1 MNANATGAVKGTSYV
16 PLLGVLYAAAF
27 LAGFNENLVN
37 MGLMSIMG
45 EYGVDSVTAQWLV
58 TGYMIAS
65 TVVVMC
71 MAFFYRRFEL
81 RKLFF
86 VGAILC
92 VVGSAMGLFSMNFAF
107 LLVARLIQAVG
118 AGMFIPMMMNTI
130 LVVTPRNKLGTFM
143 SIGGCM
149 ISFGPAFAPV
159 VCGCLVTAFGWHSV
173 FVVPLVGM
181 VVIALLGMVF
191 LRNLGTSE
199 VHLDVPSACL
209 SAVFLFT
216 LSFGLAQVMAQPV
229 VGIASLAVAIASAV
243 VFVVRQTRCAFP
255 LIDVTPMKSIRFW
268 PATVLVVVAMMIMF
282 SLSVLLPLYFEGA
295 LGMSAFAAGLVILVP
310 VLVNTGFTLVAG
322 RIMDK
327 RGEWPLLPAGFAL
340 AALGT
345 AAMAFVAPSQSAPAL
360 FVAALF
366 VYCGIGLVFS
376 PSQTAGLKTLPPQQN
391 PFGVAL
397 MTTFVQVA
405 ACVGPALFTGVLSS
419 VQGGAIAGGADAGLG
434 CALGFAAA
442 IEVAAGIAFV
452 GLAVAFV
459 YSLAAHRRATQ
470 APAAAGAGMAG
481 AGVVGAPVGH
491 GPQGGVPAG
500 VAATP
505 ATRAAVCEGAADEPG
520 RAAQTDAAARACAAD
535 ELNLGVQAGT
545 AANLSAAT
553 LADIMEREPYAVA
566 ADAPV
571 SEAMRAL
578 VEHQVSGLPLVDA
591 QGHVCG
597 FVSDGDIMRYLADK
611 TPAFTSSYVFL
622 EAANNQSIDERLH
635 EFMVLPVAEIAT
647 DKVVSLPASTTLK
660 DACQTLARHKFKKVP
675 VVDEAGRMVG
685 VVSRSSILR
694 RAMESY
700 LEK

>member
-1 MNANATGAVKGTSYV
+1 M
-16 PLLGVLYAAAF
+16 
-27 LAGFNENLVN
+27 
-37 MGLMSIMG
+37 
-45 EYGVDSVTAQWLV
+45 
-58 TGYMIAS
+58 
-65 TVVVMC
+65 
-71 MAFFYRRFEL
+71 
-81 RKLFF
+81 
-86 VGAILC
+86 
-92 VVGSAMGLFSMNFAF
+92 
-107 LLVARLIQAVG
+107 
-118 AGMFIPMMMNTI
+118 
-130 LVVTPRNKLGTFM
+130 
-143 SIGGCM
+143 
-149 ISFGPAFAPV
+149 
-159 VCGCLVTAFGWHSV
+159 
-173 FVVPLVGM
+173 
-181 VVIALLGMVF
+181 
-191 LRNLGTSE
+191 
-199 VHLDVPSACL
+199 
-209 SAVFLFT
+209 
-216 LSFGLAQVMAQPV
+216 
-229 VGIASLAVAIASAV
+229 GIASLAVAIASAV
-243 VFVVRQTRCAFP
+243 VFVALQTRCAFP

-295 LGMSAFAAGLVILVP
+295 LGMSAFMAGLVILVP

-345 AAMAFVAPSQSAPAL
+345 AAMAIVAPSQSAPAL

-366 VYCGIGLVFS
+366 VYAGIGLVFS

-442 IEVAAGIAFV
+442 IEVAAAIAFV

-459 YSLAAHRRATQ
+459 YSLAAHRRAAQ
-470 APAAAGAGMAG
+470 APAVAG
-481 AGVVGAPVGH
+481 AGVAGAPAGH
-491 GPQGGVPAG
+491 GPQGGAPAGEAAVPA
-500 VAATP
+500 A
-505 ATRAAVCEGAADEPG
+505 RAAACECAADESGRVAQADAAVREHAADEFG
-520 RAAQTDAAARACAAD
+520 RAAQVGAAAS
-535 ELNLGVQAGT
+535 
-545 AANLSAAT
+545 LSSAT

-571 SEAMRAL
+571 SEAMHAL

-591 QGHVCG
+591 RGRVCG

-635 EFMVLPVAEIAT
+635 ELMVLPVAEIAT

-660 DACQTLARHKFKKVP
+660 DACQTLAQHKFKKAP

>member
-1 MNANATGAVKGTSYV
+1 MNANATGTAKGASYV

-86 VGAILC
+86 AGAVLC
-92 VVGSAMGLFSMNFAF
+92 VVGSAMGLFSMNFGF
-107 LLVARLIQAVG
+107 LLVARLIQAVA

-199 VHLDVPSACL
+199 IHLDVPSACL

-268 PATVLVVVAMMIMF
+268 PAIVLVVVAMMIMF

-295 LGMSAFAAGLVILVP
+295 LGMSAFMAGLVILVP

-340 AALGT
+340 GALGT
-345 AAMAFVAPSQSAPAL
+345 AAMAIVAPSQSAPAL

-366 VYCGIGLVFS
+366 VYAGIGLVFS

-459 YSLAAHRRATQ
+459 YSLAAHRRAAQ
-470 APAAAGAGMAG
+470 APAVVG
-481 AGVVGAPVGH
+481 AGVAGAPAGH
-491 GPQGGVPAG
+491 GPQAGAPAGEAAVPA
-500 VAATP
+500 A
-505 ATRAAVCEGAADEPG
+505 RAAACERSADESGRAVEAVEAGTAVREHTAGEPG
-520 RAAQTDAAARACAAD
+520 RAAQVGAAAS
-535 ELNLGVQAGT
+535 
-545 AANLSAAT
+545 LSSAT

-571 SEAMRAL
+571 SEAMHAL

-591 QGHVCG
+591 QGRVCG

-635 EFMVLPVAEIAT
+635 ELMVLPVAEIAT

-660 DACQTLARHKFKKVP
+660 DACQTLAQHKFKKAP

>member
-1 MNANATGAVKGTSYV
+1 MNANATGAAKGASYV

-86 VGAILC
+86 AGVVLC
-92 VVGSAMGLFSMNFAF
+92 VVGSAMGLFSMNFGF

-199 VHLDVPSACL
+199 IHLDVPSACL

-295 LGMSAFAAGLVILVP
+295 LGMSAFMAGLVILVP

-322 RIMDK
+322 RIMDR

-340 AALGT
+340 GALGT
-345 AAMAFVAPSQSAPAL
+345 AAMAIVAPSQSAPAL

-366 VYCGIGLVFS
+366 VYAGIGLVFS

-442 IEVAAGIAFV
+442 IEVAAVIAFV

-459 YSLAAHRRATQ
+459 YSLAAHRRAAQ
-470 APAAAGAGMAG
+470 APAVVG
-481 AGVVGAPVGH
+481 AGVAGAPVGH
-491 GPQGGVPAG
+491 GPQGGAPAGEAAVPA
-500 VAATP
+500 A
-505 ATRAAVCEGAADEPG
+505 RAAACERMADEPG
-520 RAAQTDAAARACAAD
+520 RVVEAAEAGAAVREHTAGEFGRAAQVGAAAS
-535 ELNLGVQAGT
+535 
-545 AANLSAAT
+545 LSSAT

-571 SEAMRAL
+571 SEAMHAL

-591 QGHVCG
+591 QGRVCG

-635 EFMVLPVAEIAT
+635 ELMVLPVAEIAT

-660 DACQTLARHKFKKVP
+660 DACQTLAQHKFKKAP

>member
-1 MNANATGAVKGTSYV
+1 MNANATGAAKGASYV

-37 MGLMSIMG
+37 MGLMSVMG

-86 VGAILC
+86 AGAVLC
-92 VVGSAMGLFSMNFAF
+92 VVGSAMGLFSMNFGF

-173 FVVPLVGM
+173 FAVPLVGM
-181 VVIALLGMVF
+181 VVISLLGMVF

-199 VHLDVPSACL
+199 IHLDVPSACL

-295 LGMSAFAAGLVILVP
+295 LGMSAFMAGLVILVP

-340 AALGT
+340 GALGT
-345 AAMAFVAPSQSAPAL
+345 AAMAIVAPSQSAPAL

-366 VYCGIGLVFS
+366 VYAGIGLVFS

-442 IEVAAGIAFV
+442 IEVAAVIAFV

-459 YSLAAHRRATQ
+459 YSLAAHRRAAQ
-470 APAAAGAGMAG
+470 APAVVG
-481 AGVVGAPVGH
+481 AGVAGAPAGH
-491 GPQGGVPAG
+491 GPQGGAPAG
-500 VAATP
+500 EAAVPVA
-505 ATRAAVCEGAADEPG
+505 RAAACECMVDEPG
-520 RAAQTDAAARACAAD
+520 RVVQADAAVREHAAD
-535 ELNLGVQAGT
+535 EFGR
-545 AANLSAAT
+545 AAQVGAAASLSSAT

-571 SEAMRAL
+571 SEAMHAL

-591 QGHVCG
+591 QGRVCG
-597 FVSDGDIMRYLADK
+597 FVSDGDIMRYLADR

-635 EFMVLPVAEIAT
+635 ELMVLPVAEIAT

-660 DACQTLARHKFKKVP
+660 DACQTLAQHKFKKAP

>member
-1 MNANATGAVKGTSYV
+1 MNVNATGAAKGASYV

-86 VGAILC
+86 AGAVLC

-181 VVIALLGMVF
+181 VVISLLGMVF

-199 VHLDVPSACL
+199 IHLDVPSACL

-295 LGMSAFAAGLVILVP
+295 LGMSAFMAGLVILVP

-340 AALGT
+340 GALGT
-345 AAMAFVAPSQSAPAL
+345 AAMAIVAPSQSAPAL

-366 VYCGIGLVFS
+366 VYAGIGLVFS

-442 IEVAAGIAFV
+442 IEVAAAIAFV

-459 YSLAAHRRATQ
+459 YSLAAHRRAVQ

-481 AGVVGAPVGH
+481 APVGH
-491 GPQGGVPAG
+491 GPQGGASADEAAVPA
-500 VAATP
+500 A
-505 ATRAAVCEGAADEPG
+505 RAAACECAADESGRVVQADAAVHEHAADEFG
-520 RAAQTDAAARACAAD
+520 RAAQ
-535 ELNLGVQAGT
+535 VGT
-545 AANLSAAT
+545 AASLSSAM

-571 SEAMRAL
+571 SEAMHAL

-622 EAANNQSIDERLH
+622 EAANNQSIDERLQ
-635 EFMVLPVAEIAT
+635 ELMVLPVAEIAT

-660 DACQTLARHKFKKVP
+660 DACQTLAQHKFKKAP

>member
-1 MNANATGAVKGTSYV
+1 MNANATGAAKGASYV

-81 RKLFF
+81 RRLFF
-86 VGAILC
+86 AGAVLC
-92 VVGSAMGLFSMNFAF
+92 VVGSAMGLFSMNFGF

-130 LVVTPRNKLGTFM
+130 LVVTPRNKLGTVM

-199 VHLDVPSACL
+199 IHLDVPSACL

-229 VGIASLAVAIASAV
+229 VGIASLAVAIASAD

-295 LGMSAFAAGLVILVP
+295 LGMSAFMAGLVILVP

-340 AALGT
+340 GALGT
-345 AAMAFVAPSQSAPAL
+345 AAMAIVAPSQSAPAL

-366 VYCGIGLVFS
+366 VYAGIGLVFS

-442 IEVAAGIAFV
+442 IEVAAVIAFV

-459 YSLAAHRRATQ
+459 YSLAAHRRAAQT
-470 APAAAGAGMAG
+470 PAVVG
-481 AGVVGAPVGH
+481 AGVAGVPAGH
-491 GPQGGVPAG
+491 GPQAGAPAGEAAVPAAH
-500 VAATP
+500 AA
-505 ATRAAVCEGAADEPG
+505 ACEYMADEPG
-520 RAAQTDAAARACAAD
+520 R
-535 ELNLGVQAGT
+535 
-545 AANLSAAT
+545 
-553 LADIMEREPYAVA
+553 
-566 ADAPV
+566 
-571 SEAMRAL
+571 
-578 VEHQVSGLPLVDA
+578 
-591 QGHVCG
+591 
-597 FVSDGDIMRYLADK
+597 
-611 TPAFTSSYVFL
+611 
-622 EAANNQSIDERLH
+622 
-635 EFMVLPVAEIAT
+635 
-647 DKVVSLPASTTLK
+647 VV
-660 DACQTLARHKFKKVP
+660 
-675 VVDEAGRMVG
+675 
-685 VVSRSSILR
+685 
-694 RAMESY
+694 
-700 LEK
+700 

>member
-1 MNANATGAVKGTSYV
+1 MNANATGAAKGASYV

-86 VGAILC
+86 AGAVLC
-92 VVGSAMGLFSMNFAF
+92 VVGSAMGLFSMNFGF

-199 VHLDVPSACL
+199 IHLDMPSACL

-295 LGMSAFAAGLVILVP
+295 LGMSAFMAGLVILVP

-340 AALGT
+340 GALGT
-345 AAMAFVAPSQSAPAL
+345 TAMALVAPGQSAPAL

-366 VYCGIGLVFS
+366 VYSGIGLVFS

-442 IEVAAGIAFV
+442 IEVAAVIAFV

-459 YSLAAHRRATQ
+459 YSLAAYRRAAQ
-470 APAAAGAGMAG
+470 APA
-481 AGVVGAPVGH
+481 VVGAGTEGAPAGH
-491 GPQGGVPAG
+491 GSQGCAPAGEAAVPAARALACERM
-500 VAATP
+500 AA
-505 ATRAAVCEGAADEPG
+505 EPG
-520 RAAQTDAAARACAAD
+520 RAVEAAEAGAAVREHTAGEFGRAA
-535 ELNLGVQAGT
+535 QAGT

-571 SEAMRAL
+571 SEAMHAL

-591 QGHVCG
+591 RGRVCG

-635 EFMVLPVAEIAT
+635 ELMVLPVAEIAT

-660 DACQTLARHKFKKVP
+660 DACQTLAQHKFKKAP

>member
-1 MNANATGAVKGTSYV
+1 MNANATGAAKGASYV

-86 VGAILC
+86 AGAFLC

-199 VHLDVPSACL
+199 IHLDVPSACL

-295 LGMSAFAAGLVILVP
+295 LGMSAFMAGLVILVP

-327 RGEWPLLPAGFAL
+327 RGEWPLLPAGFAS

-345 AAMAFVAPSQSAPAL
+345 AAMAIVAPSQSAPAL

-366 VYCGIGLVFS
+366 VYAGIGLVFS

-442 IEVAAGIAFV
+442 IEVAAAIAFV

-459 YSLAAHRRATQ
+459 YSLAAHRRAAQ
-470 APAAAGAGMAG
+470 APAVAG
-481 AGVVGAPVGH
+481 AGVAGAPAGH
-491 GPQGGVPAG
+491 GPQGGAPAGEAAVPAARA
-500 VAATP
+500 VA
-505 ATRAAVCEGAADEPG
+505 CECAADESGRVVQADAAVREHAADEFG
-520 RAAQTDAAARACAAD
+520 RAAQVGAAAS
-535 ELNLGVQAGT
+535 
-545 AANLSAAT
+545 LSSAT

-571 SEAMRAL
+571 SEAMHAL

-591 QGHVCG
+591 QGRVCG

-635 EFMVLPVAEIAT
+635 ELMVLPVAEIAT

-660 DACQTLARHKFKKVP
+660 DACQTLAQHKFKKAP

>member
-1 MNANATGAVKGTSYV
+1 MNANATGAAKGASYV

-81 RKLFF
+81 RRLFF
-86 VGAILC
+86 AGAVLC
-92 VVGSAMGLFSMNFAF
+92 VVGSAMGLFSMNFGF

-199 VHLDVPSACL
+199 IHLDVPSACL

-295 LGMSAFAAGLVILVP
+295 LGMSAFMAGLVILVP

-340 AALGT
+340 GALGT
-345 AAMAFVAPSQSAPAL
+345 AAMAIVAPSQSAPAL

-366 VYCGIGLVFS
+366 VYAGIGLVFS

-442 IEVAAGIAFV
+442 IEVAAVIAFV

-459 YSLAAHRRATQ
+459 YSLAAYRRAAQ
-470 APAAAGAGMAG
+470 APAVVG
-481 AGVVGAPVGH
+481 AGVAGAPAGH
-491 GPQGGVPAG
+491 GPQGGAPAG
-500 VAATP
+500 EAAAP
-505 ATRAAVCEGAADEPG
+505 AARAAACECMAGESGRVVQADAVVREHAADEFG
-520 RAAQTDAAARACAAD
+520 RAARVGAA
-535 ELNLGVQAGT
+535 VS
-545 AANLSAAT
+545 LSSAT

-571 SEAMRAL
+571 SEAMHAL

-591 QGHVCG
+591 QGRVCG

-611 TPAFTSSYVFL
+611 TPAFASSYVFL

-635 EFMVLPVAEIAT
+635 ELMVLPVAEIAT

-660 DACQTLARHKFKKVP
+660 DACQTLAQHKFKKAP

>member
-1 MNANATGAVKGTSYV
+1 MNANATGTAKGASYV

-86 VGAILC
+86 AGAALC
-92 VVGSAMGLFSMNFAF
+92 VVGSAMGLFSMNFGF

-199 VHLDVPSACL
+199 IHLDVPSACL

-243 VFVVRQTRCAFP
+243 VFVVRQTRCTFP

-268 PATVLVVVAMMIMF
+268 PATALVVVAMMIMF

-295 LGMSAFAAGLVILVP
+295 LGMSAFMAGLVILVP

-345 AAMAFVAPSQSAPAL
+345 AAMAIVAPSQSAPAL

-366 VYCGIGLVFS
+366 VYAGIGLVFS

-459 YSLAAHRRATQ
+459 YSLAAHRRAAQ
-470 APAAAGAGMAG
+470 APAVVG
-481 AGVVGAPVGH
+481 AGVAGAPAGH
-491 GPQGGVPAG
+491 GPQGGAPAGEAAVPAAC
-500 VAATP
+500 AA
-505 ATRAAVCEGAADEPG
+505 ACERMADEPG
-520 RAAQTDAAARACAAD
+520 RVVEAVEVGTAVREHAAD
-535 ELNLGVQAGT
+535 EFGRAAQVGT
-545 AANLSAAT
+545 AASLSSAT

-571 SEAMRAL
+571 SEAMHAL

-591 QGHVCG
+591 QGRVCG

-635 EFMVLPVAEIAT
+635 ELMVLPVAEIAT
-647 DKVVSLPASTTLK
+647 DKVVSLSASTTLK
-660 DACQTLARHKFKKVP
+660 DACQTLAQHKFKKAP

>member
-1 MNANATGAVKGTSYV
+1 MNANATGAAKGASYV
-16 PLLGVLYAAAF
+16 PLFGVLYAAAF

-81 RKLFF
+81 RTLFF
-86 VGAILC
+86 AGAVLC
-92 VVGSAMGLFSMNFAF
+92 VAGSAMGLFAMNFAF
-107 LLVARLIQAVG
+107 LLVARLIQALG
-118 AGMFIPMMMNTI
+118 AGIFIPMMMNTI
-130 LVVTPRNKLGTFM
+130 LVVTPKNKLGTFM

-229 VGIASLAVAIASAV
+229 MGVASLAVAIASAV

-255 LIDVTPMKSIRFW
+255 LIDITPMKSIRFW
-268 PATVLVVVAMMIMF
+268 PATALVVVAMMLMF

-327 RGEWPLLPAGFAL
+327 RGEWPLLPVGFAF
-340 AALGT
+340 AALGAT
-345 AAMAFVAPSQSAPAL
+345 AMALVAPNQSAPAL

-366 VYCGIGLVFS
+366 VYSGIGLVFS

-419 VQGGAIAGGADAGLG
+419 VQGAGMAGGLDEARA
-434 CALGFAAA
+434 CAQGFAAA

-459 YSLAAHRRATQ
+459 YSLAAHRRGAQ
-470 APAAAGAGMAG
+470 APAVAGAGME
-481 AGVVGAPVGH
+481 GAPAGH

-500 VAATP
+500 EIAAPAAGAVARECTAG
-505 ATRAAVCEGAADEPG
+505 EHD
-520 RAAQTDAAARACAAD
+520 RAAQT
-535 ELNLGVQAGT
+535 VVSVS
-545 AANLSAAT
+545 LSTAT

-571 SEAMRAL
+571 SEAMHAL

-611 TPAFTSSYVFL
+611 TPAITSSYVFL
-622 EAANNQSIDERLH
+622 EAANNQTIDERLR
-635 EFMVLPVAEIAT
+635 ELMVLPVAEIAT
-647 DKVVSLPASTTLK
+647 DKVVSLPANTTLK
-660 DACQTLARHKFKKVP
+660 DACQTLAQHKFKKAP

>member
-1 MNANATGAVKGTSYV
+1 MDANATGAAKGASYV

-86 VGAILC
+86 AGAFLC

-191 LRNLGTSE
+191 LRNLGTSGI
-199 VHLDVPSACL
+199 HLDVPSACL

-255 LIDVTPMKSIRFW
+255 LIDITPMKSIRFW

-295 LGMSAFAAGLVILVP
+295 LGMSAFMAGLVILVP

-327 RGEWPLLPAGFAL
+327 RGEWPLLPTGFAL
-340 AALGT
+340 GALGT
-345 AAMAFVAPSQSAPAL
+345 AAMAIVAPSQSAPAL

-366 VYCGIGLVFS
+366 VYAGIGLVFS

-459 YSLAAHRRATQ
+459 YSLAAHRRAAQ

-481 AGVVGAPVGH
+481 APAGH
-491 GPQGGVPAG
+491 GPQGGAPAG
-500 VAATP
+500 EAAAP
-505 ATRAAVCEGAADEPG
+505 AARAAVCECMAGEPGRVVEAEAAVREHAADEFG
-520 RAAQTDAAARACAAD
+520 RAAQAGAAAS
-535 ELNLGVQAGT
+535 
-545 AANLSAAT
+545 LSSVT
-553 LADIMEREPYAVA
+553 LADIMEREPYAVT

-571 SEAMRAL
+571 SEAMHAL

-591 QGHVCG
+591 QGRVCG

-622 EAANNQSIDERLH
+622 EAANNQSIDGRLR
-635 EFMVLPVAEIAT
+635 ELMVLPVAEIAT

-660 DACQTLARHKFKKVP
+660 DACQTLARHKFKKAP

>member
-1 MNANATGAVKGTSYV
+1 MNANATGAAKGASYV

-45 EYGVDSVTAQWLV
+45 EYGVDSITAQWLV

-92 VVGSAMGLFSMNFAF
+92 VAGSAMGLFSMNFAF

-130 LVVTPRNKLGTFM
+130 LIVTPRNRLGTFM

-191 LRNLGTSE
+191 LRDLGTSE
-199 VHLDVPSACL
+199 IHLDMPSACL

-229 VGIASLAVAIASAV
+229 VGIASLVVAIASAV

-327 RGEWPLLPAGFAL
+327 HGEWPLLPAGFAL
-340 AALGT
+340 AVLGT
-345 AAMAFVAPSQSAPAL
+345 AAMTFVAPSQSAPAL

-366 VYCGIGLVFS
+366 VYAGIGLVFS

-419 VQGGAIAGGADAGLG
+419 VQGAGMAGGADASLA
-434 CALGFAAA
+434 CAQGFAAA

-470 APAAAGAGMAG
+470 APAVAG
-481 AGVVGAPVGH
+481 AGVAGVPADH

-500 VAATP
+500 EAAAP
-505 ATRAAVCEGAADEPG
+505 AARAAACECMVDEPGRVVEAAEAGTAVREHTAGEPG
-520 RAAQTDAAARACAAD
+520 RAAQVGAAAS
-535 ELNLGVQAGT
+535 
-545 AANLSAAT
+545 LSSAT

-571 SEAMRAL
+571 SEAMHAL

-591 QGHVCG
+591 QGRVCG

-611 TPAFTSSYVFL
+611 TPAFTSPYVFL
-622 EAANNQSIDERLH
+622 EAASNQSIDERLH
-635 EFMVLPVAEIAT
+635 ELMVLPVAEIAT

-660 DACQTLARHKFKKVP
+660 DACQTLAQHKFKKAP
-675 VVDEAGRMVG
+675 VVDGAGRMVG

>member
-1 MNANATGAVKGTSYV
+1 MNANATGAAKGASYV

-37 MGLMSIMG
+37 MGLVSIMG

-86 VGAILC
+86 AGAVLC
-92 VVGSAMGLFSMNFAF
+92 VVGSAMGLFSMNFGF

-199 VHLDVPSACL
+199 IHLDMPSACL

-295 LGMSAFAAGLVILVP
+295 LGMSAFMAGLVILVP

-340 AALGT
+340 GALGT
-345 AAMAFVAPSQSAPAL
+345 AAMAIVAPSQSAPAL

-366 VYCGIGLVFS
+366 VYAGIGLVFS

-442 IEVAAGIAFV
+442 IEVAAVIAFV

-459 YSLAAHRRATQ
+459 YSLAAHRRAAQ
-470 APAAAGAGMAG
+470 APAVVG
-481 AGVVGAPVGH
+481 AGVAGAPAGH
-491 GPQGGVPAG
+491 GPQGGAPAGEAAVPAARA
-500 VAATP
+500 VA
-505 ATRAAVCEGAADEPG
+505 CECTADEPSRAAEAAQAGAAVREHTAGEFG
-520 RAAQTDAAARACAAD
+520 RAAQVGAAAS
-535 ELNLGVQAGT
+535 
-545 AANLSAAT
+545 LSSAT

-571 SEAMRAL
+571 SEAMHAL

-591 QGHVCG
+591 QGRVCG

-611 TPAFTSSYVFL
+611 TPAFASSYVFL

-635 EFMVLPVAEIAT
+635 ELMVLPVAEIAT

-660 DACQTLARHKFKKVP
+660 DACQTLAQHKFKKAP

>member
-1 MNANATGAVKGTSYV
+1 MNVNATGAAKGASYV

-86 VGAILC
+86 AGAVLC

-199 VHLDVPSACL
+199 IHLDVPSACL

-243 VFVVRQTRCAFP
+243 VFVARQTRCAFP

-295 LGMSAFAAGLVILVP
+295 LGMSAFMAGLVILVP

-345 AAMAFVAPSQSAPAL
+345 AAMAIVAPGQSAPAL

-366 VYCGIGLVFS
+366 VYAGIGLVFS

-442 IEVAAGIAFV
+442 IEVAAAIAFV

-459 YSLAAHRRATQ
+459 YSLAAHRRAAQ
-470 APAAAGAGMAG
+470 APAAAGAGVAG
-481 AGVVGAPVGH
+481 APAGH
-491 GPQGGVPAG
+491 GPQGGAPAGEAVVPA
-500 VAATP
+500 A
-505 ATRAAVCEGAADEPG
+505 RAAACECTSDEPG
-520 RAAQTDAAARACAAD
+520 RVVEAGAAVREHAAD
-535 ELNLGVQAGT
+535 EFGR
-545 AANLSAAT
+545 AAQVGAAASLSSAT

-571 SEAMRAL
+571 SEAMHAL

-597 FVSDGDIMRYLADK
+597 FVSDGDIMRYLADN

-622 EAANNQSIDERLH
+622 EAVNNQSIDERLH
-635 EFMVLPVAEIAT
+635 ELMVLPVAEIAT

-660 DACQTLARHKFKKVP
+660 DACQTLAQHKFKKAP

>member
-1 MNANATGAVKGTSYV
+1 MNANATGAAKGASYV

-81 RKLFF
+81 RRLFF
-86 VGAILC
+86 AGAVLC

-199 VHLDVPSACL
+199 IHLDVPSACL

-295 LGMSAFAAGLVILVP
+295 LGMSAFMAGLVILVP

-345 AAMAFVAPSQSAPAL
+345 AAMAIVAPSQSAPAL

-366 VYCGIGLVFS
+366 VYAGIGLVFS

-391 PFGVAL
+391 PFSVAL

-459 YSLAAHRRATQ
+459 YSLAAHRRAVQ
-470 APAAAGAGMAG
+470 APAAAGAGVAG
-481 AGVVGAPVGH
+481 APAGH
-491 GPQGGVPAG
+491 GPQGGAPAGEAAVPA
-500 VAATP
+500 A
-505 ATRAAVCEGAADEPG
+505 RAAACERMADESGRVVQADAAVREHAADEFG
-520 RAAQTDAAARACAAD
+520 RAARVGAAAS
-535 ELNLGVQAGT
+535 
-545 AANLSAAT
+545 LSSAT

-571 SEAMRAL
+571 SEAMHAL

-622 EAANNQSIDERLH
+622 EAANNQSIDERLQ
-635 EFMVLPVAEIAT
+635 ELMVLPVAEIAT

-660 DACQTLARHKFKKVP
+660 DACQTLAQHKFKKAP

>member
-1 MNANATGAVKGTSYV
+1 MNANATGAAKGASYV

-86 VGAILC
+86 AGAVLC
-92 VVGSAMGLFSMNFAF
+92 VVGSAMGLFSMNFGF

-159 VCGCLVTAFGWHSV
+159 VCGCLVTAFGWYSV

-199 VHLDVPSACL
+199 IHLDVPSACL

-295 LGMSAFAAGLVILVP
+295 LGMSAFMAGLVILVP

-340 AALGT
+340 GALGT
-345 AAMAFVAPSQSAPAL
+345 AAMAIVAPSQSAPAL

-366 VYCGIGLVFS
+366 VYAGIGLVFS

-442 IEVAAGIAFV
+442 IEVAAVIAFV

-459 YSLAAHRRATQ
+459 YSLAAHRRVAQ
-470 APAAAGAGMAG
+470 APAGVG
-481 AGVVGAPVGH
+481 AGVAGAPAGH
-491 GPQGGVPAG
+491 GPQGGVPTG
-500 VAATP
+500 EAAMP
-505 ATRAAVCEGAADEPG
+505 AACAAACERMADEPGRVVEAAQADAAVREHTAGEPG
-520 RAAQTDAAARACAAD
+520 RAAQVGAAAS
-535 ELNLGVQAGT
+535 
-545 AANLSAAT
+545 LSSAT

-571 SEAMRAL
+571 SEAMHAL

-591 QGHVCG
+591 QGRVCG

-635 EFMVLPVAEIAT
+635 ELMVLPVAEIAT

-660 DACQTLARHKFKKVP
+660 DACQTLAQHKFKKAP

>member
-1 MNANATGAVKGTSYV
+1 MNANATGAAKGASYV

-86 VGAILC
+86 AGAVLC

-181 VVIALLGMVF
+181 VVISLLGMVF

-199 VHLDVPSACL
+199 IHLDVPSACL

-229 VGIASLAVAIASAV
+229 VGIASLAVAVASAV

-295 LGMSAFAAGLVILVP
+295 LGMSAFMAGLVILVP

-327 RGEWPLLPAGFAL
+327 RGEWPLLPAGFAS

-345 AAMAFVAPSQSAPAL
+345 AAMAIVAPSQSAPAL

-366 VYCGIGLVFS
+366 VYAGIGLVFS

-442 IEVAAGIAFV
+442 IEVAAAIAFV

-459 YSLAAHRRATQ
+459 YSLAAHRRAAQ
-470 APAAAGAGMAG
+470 APAVAGAGMAG
-481 AGVVGAPVGH
+481 APAGH
-491 GPQGGVPAG
+491 GPQGGAPAGEAAVPAAH
-500 VAATP
+500 AA
-505 ATRAAVCEGAADEPG
+505 ACECTADEPG
-520 RAAQTDAAARACAAD
+520 RVVQADAAVREHAAD
-535 ELNLGVQAGT
+535 EFGR
-545 AANLSAAT
+545 AAQVGAAASLSSAT

-571 SEAMRAL
+571 SEAMHAL

-591 QGHVCG
+591 QGRVCG

-635 EFMVLPVAEIAT
+635 ELMVLPVAEIAT

-660 DACQTLARHKFKKVP
+660 DACQTLAQHKFKKAP

>member
-1 MNANATGAVKGTSYV
+1 MNANATGAAKGASYV

-86 VGAILC
+86 AGAVLC

-181 VVIALLGMVF
+181 VVISLLGMVF

-199 VHLDVPSACL
+199 IHLDVPSACL

-295 LGMSAFAAGLVILVP
+295 LGMSAFMAGLVILVP

-340 AALGT
+340 GALGT
-345 AAMAFVAPSQSAPAL
+345 AAMAIVAPSQSAPAL

-366 VYCGIGLVFS
+366 VYAGIGLVFS

-459 YSLAAHRRATQ
+459 YSLAAHRRAAQ
-470 APAAAGAGMAG
+470 APAVVG
-481 AGVVGAPVGH
+481 AGVAGAPAGH
-491 GPQGGVPAG
+491 GPQGGVSVG
-500 VAATP
+500 EAAVPT
-505 ATRAAVCEGAADEPG
+505 ARAAACEGTADEPG
-520 RAAQTDAAARACAAD
+520 RVAEAA
-535 ELNLGVQAGT
+535 EAGT

-571 SEAMRAL
+571 SEAMHAF

-591 QGHVCG
+591 QGRVCG
-597 FVSDGDIMRYLADK
+597 FVSDGDIMRYLADR
-611 TPAFTSSYVFL
+611 TPAFTNSYVFL

-635 EFMVLPVAEIAT
+635 ELMVLPVAEIAT

-660 DACQTLARHKFKKVP
+660 DACQTLAQHKFKKAP

>member
-1 MNANATGAVKGTSYV
+1 MNANATGAAKGASYV

-86 VGAILC
+86 AGAVLC

-181 VVIALLGMVF
+181 VVISLLGMVF

-199 VHLDVPSACL
+199 IHLDVPSACL

-295 LGMSAFAAGLVILVP
+295 LGMSAFMAGLVILVP

-327 RGEWPLLPAGFAL
+327 RGEWPLLPAGFVL
-340 AALGT
+340 GALGT
-345 AAMAFVAPSQSAPAL
+345 AAMAIVAPSQSAPAL

-366 VYCGIGLVFS
+366 VYAGIGLVFS

-459 YSLAAHRRATQ
+459 YSLAAHRRAAQ
-470 APAAAGAGMAG
+470 APAAAGAGVAG
-481 AGVVGAPVGH
+481 APAGH
-491 GPQGGVPAG
+491 GPQGGVSAGEVAMPA
-500 VAATP
+500 A
-505 ATRAAVCEGAADEPG
+505 RAAACECAADEPG
-520 RAAQTDAAARACAAD
+520 RV
-535 ELNLGVQAGT
+535 VQAGT
-545 AANLSAAT
+545 AVREHAADELGRATQVGAAASLSSAT

-571 SEAMRAL
+571 SEAMHAL

-591 QGHVCG
+591 QGRVCG

-622 EAANNQSIDERLH
+622 EAANNQSIDERLQ
-635 EFMVLPVAEIAT
+635 ELMVLPVAEIAT
-647 DKVVSLPASTTLK
+647 DKVVSLPASTTFK
-660 DACQTLARHKFKKVP
+660 DACQTLAQHKFKKAP

>member
-1 MNANATGAVKGTSYV
+1 MNANATGAAKGASYV

-86 VGAILC
+86 AGAVLC
-92 VVGSAMGLFSMNFAF
+92 VVGSAMGLFSMNFGF

-199 VHLDVPSACL
+199 IHLDVPSACL

-229 VGIASLAVAIASAV
+229 VGIASLAVAIVSAV

-295 LGMSAFAAGLVILVP
+295 LGMSAFMAGLVILVP

-340 AALGT
+340 GALGT
-345 AAMAFVAPSQSAPAL
+345 AAMAIVAPSQSAPAL

-366 VYCGIGLVFS
+366 VYAGIGLVFS

-442 IEVAAGIAFV
+442 IEVAAVIAFV

-459 YSLAAHRRATQ
+459 YSLAAHRRAAQ
-470 APAAAGAGMAG
+470 APAVVG
-481 AGVVGAPVGH
+481 AGVAGAPAGH
-491 GPQGGVPAG
+491 GPQGGAPAG
-500 VAATP
+500 EAAVPVA
-505 ATRAAVCEGAADEPG
+505 RAAACECMVDEPG
-520 RAAQTDAAARACAAD
+520 RVVQADAAVREHAAD
-535 ELNLGVQAGT
+535 EFGR
-545 AANLSAAT
+545 AAQVGAAASLSSAT

-571 SEAMRAL
+571 SEAMHAL

-591 QGHVCG
+591 QGRVCG
-597 FVSDGDIMRYLADK
+597 FVSDGDIMRYLADR

-635 EFMVLPVAEIAT
+635 ELMVLPVAEIAT

-660 DACQTLARHKFKKVP
+660 DACQTLAQHKFKKAP

>member
-1 MNANATGAVKGTSYV
+1 MNANATGAAKGASYV

-86 VGAILC
+86 AGAFLC

-199 VHLDVPSACL
+199 IHLDVPSACL

-295 LGMSAFAAGLVILVP
+295 LGMSAFMAGLVILVP

-340 AALGT
+340 GALGT
-345 AAMAFVAPSQSAPAL
+345 AAMAIVAPSQSAPAL

-366 VYCGIGLVFS
+366 VYAGIGLVFS

-459 YSLAAHRRATQ
+459 YSLAAHRRAAQ
-470 APAAAGAGMAG
+470 APAVAGAGMAG
-481 AGVVGAPVGH
+481 APAGH
-491 GPQGGVPAG
+491 GPQGGVSADEAAVPA
-500 VAATP
+500 A
-505 ATRAAVCEGAADEPG
+505 RAAVCECMADEPG
-520 RAAQTDAAARACAAD
+520 RVVQADAAVREHAAD
-535 ELNLGVQAGT
+535 EFGRAAQVGT
-545 AANLSAAT
+545 AVSLSAAT

-571 SEAMRAL
+571 SEAIRAL

-591 QGHVCG
+591 QGRVCG

-635 EFMVLPVAEIAT
+635 ELMVLPVAEIAT

-660 DACQTLARHKFKKVP
+660 DACQTLAQHKFKKAP

>member
-1 MNANATGAVKGTSYV
+1 MNANATGAAKGASYV

-86 VGAILC
+86 AGAVLC
-92 VVGSAMGLFSMNFAF
+92 VVGSAMGLFSMNFGF

-181 VVIALLGMVF
+181 VVISLLGMVF

-199 VHLDVPSACL
+199 IHLDVPSACL

-229 VGIASLAVAIASAV
+229 VGIASLAVAVASAV

-295 LGMSAFAAGLVILVP
+295 LGMSAFMAGLVILVP

-345 AAMAFVAPSQSAPAL
+345 AAMAIVAPSQSAPAL

-366 VYCGIGLVFS
+366 VYAGIGLVFS

-442 IEVAAGIAFV
+442 IEVAAAIAFV

-459 YSLAAHRRATQ
+459 YSLAAHRRAAQ
-470 APAAAGAGMAG
+470 APAVAG
-481 AGVVGAPVGH
+481 AGVAGAPAGH
-491 GPQGGVPAG
+491 GPQGGAPAGEAAVPAARA
-500 VAATP
+500 VA
-505 ATRAAVCEGAADEPG
+505 CECAADESGRVVQADAAVREHAADEFG
-520 RAAQTDAAARACAAD
+520 RAAQVGAAAS
-535 ELNLGVQAGT
+535 
-545 AANLSAAT
+545 LSSVT

-571 SEAMRAL
+571 SEAMHAL

-591 QGHVCG
+591 QGRVCG

-622 EAANNQSIDERLH
+622 EAANNQSIDERLQ
-635 EFMVLPVAEIAT
+635 ELMVLPVAEIAT

-660 DACQTLARHKFKKVP
+660 DACQTLAQHKFKKAP

>member
-1 MNANATGAVKGTSYV
+1 MNVNATGAAKGASYV

-27 LAGFNENLVN
+27 LAGFNENLAN
-37 MGLMSIMG
+37 MSLMSIMG

-86 VGAILC
+86 AGAVLC

-181 VVIALLGMVF
+181 VVISLLGMVF

-199 VHLDVPSACL
+199 IHLDVPSACL

-229 VGIASLAVAIASAV
+229 VGIASLAVAVASAV

-295 LGMSAFAAGLVILVP
+295 LGMSAFMAGLVILVP

-345 AAMAFVAPSQSAPAL
+345 AAMAIVAPGQSAPAL

-366 VYCGIGLVFS
+366 VYAGIGLVFS
-376 PSQTAGLKTLPPQQN
+376 PSQTAGLKMLPPQQN

-442 IEVAAGIAFV
+442 IEVAAVIAFV

-459 YSLAAHRRATQ
+459 YSLAAHRRAAQ
-470 APAAAGAGMAG
+470 APAAAGAGVAG
-481 AGVVGAPVGH
+481 APAGH
-491 GPQGGVPAG
+491 GPQGGAPAGEAAVPA
-500 VAATP
+500 A
-505 ATRAAVCEGAADEPG
+505 RAAACERMADEPG
-520 RAAQTDAAARACAAD
+520 RVVEAAAAVREHAAD
-535 ELNLGVQAGT
+535 EFGR
-545 AANLSAAT
+545 AARVGAAASLSSAT

-571 SEAMRAL
+571 SEAMHAL

-591 QGHVCG
+591 QGRVCG

-622 EAANNQSIDERLH
+622 EAANNQSIDERLR
-635 EFMVLPVAEIAT
+635 ELMVLPVAEIAT

-660 DACQTLARHKFKKVP
+660 DACQTLAQHKFKKAP
-675 VVDEAGRMVG
+675 VVDEVGRMVG

>member
-1 MNANATGAVKGTSYV
+1 MNANATGAAKGASYV

-86 VGAILC
+86 AGAFLC

-199 VHLDVPSACL
+199 IHLDVPSACL

-295 LGMSAFAAGLVILVP
+295 LGMSAFMAGLVILVP

-327 RGEWPLLPAGFAL
+327 RGEWPLLPAGFAS

-345 AAMAFVAPSQSAPAL
+345 AAMAIVAPSQSAPAL

-366 VYCGIGLVFS
+366 VYAGIGLVFS

-442 IEVAAGIAFV
+442 IEVAAAIAFV

-459 YSLAAHRRATQ
+459 YSLAAHRRAAQ
-470 APAAAGAGMAG
+470 APAVAG
-481 AGVVGAPVGH
+481 AGVAGAPAGH
-491 GPQGGVPAG
+491 GPQGGAPAGEAAVPA
-500 VAATP
+500 A
-505 ATRAAVCEGAADEPG
+505 RAAACECAADESGRVAQADAAVREHAADEFG
-520 RAAQTDAAARACAAD
+520 RAAQVGAAAS
-535 ELNLGVQAGT
+535 
-545 AANLSAAT
+545 LSSAT

-571 SEAMRAL
+571 SEAMHAL

-591 QGHVCG
+591 QGRVCG

-635 EFMVLPVAEIAT
+635 ELMVLPVAEIAT

-660 DACQTLARHKFKKVP
+660 DACQTLAQHKFKKAP

>member
-199 VHLDVPSACL
+199 IHLDVPSACL

-268 PATVLVVVAMMIMF
+268 PAIVLVVVAMMIMF

-295 LGMSAFAAGLVILVP
+295 LGMSAFMAGLVILVP

-340 AALGT
+340 GALGT
-345 AAMAFVAPSQSAPAL
+345 AAMAIVAPSQSAPAL

-366 VYCGIGLVFS
+366 VYAGIGLVFS

-459 YSLAAHRRATQ
+459 YSLAAHRRAAQ
-470 APAAAGAGMAG
+470 VPAVVG
-481 AGVVGAPVGH
+481 AGVAGAPAGH
-491 GPQGGVPAG
+491 GPQGGAPAG
-500 VAATP
+500 EAAAP
-505 ATRAAVCEGAADEPG
+505 AARAAACECMADEPG
-520 RAAQTDAAARACAAD
+520 CVVEAAQADAAVREHAADEFGRAAQVGAAAS
-535 ELNLGVQAGT
+535 
-545 AANLSAAT
+545 LSSAT

-571 SEAMRAL
+571 SEAMHAL

-591 QGHVCG
+591 QGRVCG

-635 EFMVLPVAEIAT
+635 ELMVLPVAEIAT

-660 DACQTLARHKFKKVP
+660 DACQTLAQHKFKKAP

>member
-1 MNANATGAVKGTSYV
+1 MNVNATGAAKGASYV

-86 VGAILC
+86 AGAVLC

-181 VVIALLGMVF
+181 VVISLLGMVF

-199 VHLDVPSACL
+199 IHLDVPSACL

-268 PATVLVVVAMMIMF
+268 PAIVLVVVAMMIMF

-295 LGMSAFAAGLVILVP
+295 LGMSAFMAGLVILVP

-345 AAMAFVAPSQSAPAL
+345 AAMAIVAPGQSAPAL

-366 VYCGIGLVFS
+366 VYAGIGLVFS

-442 IEVAAGIAFV
+442 IEVAAAIAFV

-459 YSLAAHRRATQ
+459 YSLAAHRRAAQ
-470 APAAAGAGMAG
+470 APAVAG
-481 AGVVGAPVGH
+481 AGVAGAPAGH
-491 GPQGGVPAG
+491 GPQGGAPAGEAAVPA
-500 VAATP
+500 A
-505 ATRAAVCEGAADEPG
+505 RAAACECAADEPG
-520 RAAQTDAAARACAAD
+520 RVVQADAAVREHAAD
-535 ELNLGVQAGT
+535 EFGR
-545 AANLSAAT
+545 AAQVGAASLSSAT
-553 LADIMEREPYAVA
+553 LANIMEREPYAVA

-571 SEAMRAL
+571 SEAMHAL

-591 QGHVCG
+591 QGRVCG

-622 EAANNQSIDERLH
+622 EAANNQSIDERLQ
-635 EFMVLPVAEIAT
+635 ELMVLPVAEIAT

-660 DACQTLARHKFKKVP
+660 DACQTLAQHKFKKAP

>member
-1 MNANATGAVKGTSYV
+1 MNANATGAAKGASYV

-81 RKLFF
+81 RRLFF
-86 VGAILC
+86 AGAVLC
-92 VVGSAMGLFSMNFAF
+92 VVGSAMGLFSMNFGF

-191 LRNLGTSE
+191 LRDLGTSE
-199 VHLDVPSACL
+199 IHLDMPSACL

-229 VGIASLAVAIASAV
+229 VGIASLVVAIASAV

-327 RGEWPLLPAGFAL
+327 CGEWPLLPAGFAL

-345 AAMAFVAPSQSAPAL
+345 AAMAFVAPGQSAPAL

-366 VYCGIGLVFS
+366 VYAGIGLVFS

-419 VQGGAIAGGADAGLG
+419 VQDGAIAGGADAGLA
-434 CALGFAAA
+434 CAQGFAAA

-459 YSLAAHRRATQ
+459 YSLAAHRRGAQ
-470 APAAAGAGMAG
+470 MPAVAGAGMAG
-481 AGVVGAPVGH
+481 APAGH

-500 VAATP
+500 EAAAP
-505 ATRAAVCEGAADEPG
+505 AARAAACECMADEPG
-520 RAAQTDAAARACAAD
+520 CVVEAAEAGTAVREHTAGEFGRAAQVGAAAS
-535 ELNLGVQAGT
+535 
-545 AANLSAAT
+545 LSSAT

-571 SEAMRAL
+571 SEAMHAL

-591 QGHVCG
+591 QGRVCG

-635 EFMVLPVAEIAT
+635 ELMVLPVAEIAT

-660 DACQTLARHKFKKVP
+660 DACQTLAQHKFKKAP

>member
-1 MNANATGAVKGTSYV
+1 MNVNATGAAKGASYV

-86 VGAILC
+86 AGAVLC
-92 VVGSAMGLFSMNFAF
+92 VAGSAMGLFSMNFAF

-181 VVIALLGMVF
+181 VVISLLGMVF
-191 LRNLGTSE
+191 LCNLGTSE
-199 VHLDVPSACL
+199 IHLDVPSACL

-295 LGMSAFAAGLVILVP
+295 LGMSAFMAGLVILVP

-345 AAMAFVAPSQSAPAL
+345 AAMAIVAPGQSAPAL

-366 VYCGIGLVFS
+366 VYAGIGLVFS

-459 YSLAAHRRATQ
+459 YSLAAHRRAAQ

-481 AGVVGAPVGH
+481 APAGH
-491 GPQGGVPAG
+491 GPQGGVSADEVTVPA
-500 VAATP
+500 A
-505 ATRAAVCEGAADEPG
+505 RAAACECMADEPG
-520 RAAQTDAAARACAAD
+520 RVAEAA
-535 ELNLGVQAGT
+535 EAGT

-571 SEAMRAL
+571 SEAMHAL

-591 QGHVCG
+591 QGRVCG

-635 EFMVLPVAEIAT
+635 ELMVLPVAEIAT

-660 DACQTLARHKFKKVP
+660 DACQTLAQHKFKKAP

>member
-1 MNANATGAVKGTSYV
+1 MNANATGTAKGASYV

-86 VGAILC
+86 AGAVLC

-181 VVIALLGMVF
+181 VVISLLGMVF

-199 VHLDVPSACL
+199 IHLDVPSACL

-229 VGIASLAVAIASAV
+229 VGIASLAVAVASAV

-295 LGMSAFAAGLVILVP
+295 LGMSAFMAGLVILVP

-340 AALGT
+340 GALGT
-345 AAMAFVAPSQSAPAL
+345 AAMAIVAPSQSAPAL

-366 VYCGIGLVFS
+366 VYAGIGLVFS

-442 IEVAAGIAFV
+442 IEVAAVIAFV

-459 YSLAAHRRATQ
+459 YSLAAHRRAAQ
-470 APAAAGAGMAG
+470 APAVAGVGVAGAPA
-481 AGVVGAPVGH
+481 GH
-491 GPQGGVPAG
+491 GPQGGAPAG
-500 VAATP
+500 EAAAP
-505 ATRAAVCEGAADEPG
+505 AARAAACECMAGESGRVVQADAVVREHAADEFG
-520 RAAQTDAAARACAAD
+520 RAARVGAA
-535 ELNLGVQAGT
+535 VS
-545 AANLSAAT
+545 LSSAT

-571 SEAMRAL
+571 SEAMHAL

-591 QGHVCG
+591 QGRVCG

-611 TPAFTSSYVFL
+611 TPTFTSSYVFL

-635 EFMVLPVAEIAT
+635 ELMVLPVAEIAT

-660 DACQTLARHKFKKVP
+660 DACQTLAQHKFKKAP

>member
-1 MNANATGAVKGTSYV
+1 MNANATGAAKGASYV

-71 MAFFYRRFEL
+71 MAFFYRCFEL

-86 VGAILC
+86 AGAVLC
-92 VVGSAMGLFSMNFAF
+92 VVGSAMGLFSMNFGF

-191 LRNLGTSE
+191 LCNLGTSE
-199 VHLDVPSACL
+199 IHLDVPSACL

-268 PATVLVVVAMMIMF
+268 PAIVLVVVAMMIMF

-295 LGMSAFAAGLVILVP
+295 LGMSAFMAGLVILVP

-340 AALGT
+340 GALGT
-345 AAMAFVAPSQSAPAL
+345 AAMAIVAPSQSAPAL

-366 VYCGIGLVFS
+366 VYAGIGLVFS

-459 YSLAAHRRATQ
+459 YSLAAHRRAAQ
-470 APAAAGAGMAG
+470 APAVVG
-481 AGVVGAPVGH
+481 AGVAGAPAGH
-491 GPQGGVPAG
+491 GPQAGAPAGEAAVPA
-500 VAATP
+500 A
-505 ATRAAVCEGAADEPG
+505 RAAACERSADESGRADEAAEAGTAVREHTAGEPG
-520 RAAQTDAAARACAAD
+520 RAAQVGAAAS
-535 ELNLGVQAGT
+535 
-545 AANLSAAT
+545 LSSAT

-571 SEAMRAL
+571 SEAMHAL

-591 QGHVCG
+591 QGRVCG

-622 EAANNQSIDERLH
+622 EAANNQSIDERLR
-635 EFMVLPVAEIAT
+635 ELMVLPVAEIAT

-660 DACQTLARHKFKKVP
+660 DACQTLAQHKFKKAP

>member
-1 MNANATGAVKGTSYV
+1 MNANATGAAKGASYV

-81 RKLFF
+81 RTLFF
-86 VGAILC
+86 AGAVLC
-92 VVGSAMGLFSMNFAF
+92 VAGSAMGLFAMNFAF
-107 LLVARLIQAVG
+107 LLVARLIQALG
-118 AGMFIPMMMNTI
+118 AGIFIPMMMNTI
-130 LVVTPRNKLGTFM
+130 LVVTPKNKLGTFM

-229 VGIASLAVAIASAV
+229 MGVASLAVAIASAV

-255 LIDVTPMKSIRFW
+255 LIDITPMKSIRFW
-268 PATVLVVVAMMIMF
+268 PATALVVVAMMLMF

-327 RGEWPLLPAGFAL
+327 RGEWPLLPVGFAL
-340 AALGT
+340 AALGAT
-345 AAMAFVAPSQSAPAL
+345 AMALVAPNQSAPAL

-366 VYCGIGLVFS
+366 VYSGIGLVFS

-419 VQGGAIAGGADAGLG
+419 VQGAGMAGGLDEARA
-434 CALGFAAA
+434 CAQGFAAA

-459 YSLAAHRRATQ
+459 YSLAAHRRGAQ
-470 APAAAGAGMAG
+470 APAVAGAGMEGAPAGHGSQGCAPAGESPAPAAG
-481 AGVVGAPVGH
+481 AV
-491 GPQGGVPAG
+491 
-500 VAATP
+500 
-505 ATRAAVCEGAADEPG
+505 VCECTADEHG
-520 RAAQTDAAARACAAD
+520 HTAQSAAAS
-535 ELNLGVQAGT
+535 VS
-545 AANLSAAT
+545 LSNAT

-566 ADAPV
+566 VDAPV

-578 VEHQVSGLPLVDA
+578 IEHRVSGLPLVDA
-591 QGHVCG
+591 QGRVCG

-611 TPAFTSSYVFL
+611 TPTFASSYVFL
-622 EAANNQSIDERLH
+622 EAANNQTIDERLR
-635 EFMVLPVAEIAT
+635 ELMVLPVAEIAT
-647 DKVVSLPASTTLK
+647 DKVVSLPAATTLK
-660 DACQTLARHKFKKVP
+660 DACQTLAQHKFKKAP

>member
-1 MNANATGAVKGTSYV
+1 MNANATGAAKGASYV

-81 RKLFF
+81 RRLFF
-86 VGAILC
+86 AGAVLC
-92 VVGSAMGLFSMNFAF
+92 VVGSAMGLFSMNFGF

-199 VHLDVPSACL
+199 IHLDVPSACL

-229 VGIASLAVAIASAV
+229 VGIASLAVAIVSAV

-295 LGMSAFAAGLVILVP
+295 LGMSAFMAGLVILVP

-340 AALGT
+340 GALGT
-345 AAMAFVAPSQSAPAL
+345 AAMAIVAPSQSAPAL

-366 VYCGIGLVFS
+366 VYAGIGLVFS

-442 IEVAAGIAFV
+442 IEVAAVIAFV

-459 YSLAAHRRATQ
+459 YSLAAHRRAAQ
-470 APAAAGAGMAG
+470 APAVVG
-481 AGVVGAPVGH
+481 AGVAGAPVGH
-491 GPQGGVPAG
+491 GPQAGAPAGEAAVPAARALACEY
-500 VAATP
+500 AAGEPGRVTE
-505 ATRAAVCEGAADEPG
+505 AAEADAAVREHAADEFG
-520 RAAQTDAAARACAAD
+520 RAAQVGAAAS
-535 ELNLGVQAGT
+535 
-545 AANLSAAT
+545 LSSAT

-571 SEAMRAL
+571 SEAMHAL

-591 QGHVCG
+591 QGRVCG

-635 EFMVLPVAEIAT
+635 ELMVLPVAEIAT

-660 DACQTLARHKFKKVP
+660 DACQTLAQHKFKKAP

>member
-1 MNANATGAVKGTSYV
+1 MNVNATGAAKGASYV

-86 VGAILC
+86 AGAVLC

-181 VVIALLGMVF
+181 VVISLLGMVF

-199 VHLDVPSACL
+199 IHLDVPSACL

-243 VFVVRQTRCAFP
+243 VFVARQTRCAFP

-295 LGMSAFAAGLVILVP
+295 LGMSAFMAGLVILVP

-345 AAMAFVAPSQSAPAL
+345 AAMAIVAPSQSAPAL
-360 FVAALF
+360 FVVALF
-366 VYCGIGLVFS
+366 VYSGIGLVFS

-442 IEVAAGIAFV
+442 IEVAAVIAFV

-459 YSLAAHRRATQ
+459 YSLAAHRRAAQ
-470 APAAAGAGMAG
+470 APAVAG
-481 AGVVGAPVGH
+481 AGVAGAPAGH
-491 GPQGGVPAG
+491 GPQGGAPAGETAVPA
-500 VAATP
+500 A
-505 ATRAAVCEGAADEPG
+505 RAAACERTAGESGRVVQADAAVREHAADEFG
-520 RAAQTDAAARACAAD
+520 RAAQVGSAAS
-535 ELNLGVQAGT
+535 
-545 AANLSAAT
+545 LSSAT

-571 SEAMRAL
+571 SEAMHAL

-591 QGHVCG
+591 QGRVCG

-622 EAANNQSIDERLH
+622 EAANNQSIDERLQ
-635 EFMVLPVAEIAT
+635 ELMVLPVAEIAT

-660 DACQTLARHKFKKVP
+660 DACQTLAQHKFKKAP